1 MRSLVVMPQIWRKN
15 RLMASSIIWA
25 FIISLELVEHEGLSE
40 ILTGG
45 LVSMGRLHG
54 LRLGMS
60 HQNDAAQKV
69 AAASADLGGR
79 RERKLAREPGI
90 KRAGEAAGQR
100 PPRALKLQR
109 SDRAGPNRFR
119 RHPEA
124 LQCKVCHAG
133 GRPRWSCGCGRGKSP
148 AEQ

>member
-25 FIISLELVEHEGLSE
+25 FIISLELFEHEGLSE

-45 LVSMGRLHG
+45 LVYMGRLHG
-54 LRLGMS
+54 LRLGLS

-79 RERKLAREPGI
+79 RARRLAREPGI
-90 KRAGEAAGQR
+90 KGGREAAGLR
-100 PPRALKLQR
+100 PPRALKLQH

-119 RHPEA
+119 RHPAA
-124 LQCKVCHAG
+124 LQGRVCHAG
-133 GRPRWSCGCGRGKSP
+133 GRPRWWCGCDRGKAP

>member
-15 RLMASSIIWA
+15 WLMASSIIWA
-25 FIISLELVEHEGLSE
+25 FIISLELFDYEGLSE

-45 LVSMGRLHG
+45 LVSMGQLHG

-69 AAASADLGGR
+69 AAASSDLGGR
-79 RERKLAREPGI
+79 RARRLAREPGI
-90 KRAGEAAGQR
+90 KGGREAAGLR

-109 SDRAGPNRFR
+109 SERAGPNHSR
-119 RHPEA
+119 RHPGVLRYMA
-124 LQCKVCHAG
+124 CRG
-133 GRPRWSCGCGRGKSP
+133 DDRPRWWCGCGSGRAP